1 MAILAYFGILVLI
14 PILAAKDSKFARFH
28 ANQGLLFMHRH
39 VWLDHSGLRSD
50 RPLAGDPMEGIGLME
65 HLLSLRYGI
74 EPRLH
79 RVYGTGS
86 HRYH

>member
-1 MAILAYFGILVLI
+1 
-14 PILAAKDSKFARFH
+14 
-28 ANQGLLFMHRH
+28 MHRH
-39 VWLDHSGLRSD
+39 MSLDHSGLRSD